1 MSEYAPGGHPG
12 RTAAPLP
19 GPPSNTTRAGS
30 ASTAL
35 GALLITLTG
44 ATGLVDAVS

>member
-1 MSEYAPGGHPG
+1 MSEYAPLGPV
-12 RTAAPLP
+12 PLQ
-19 GPPSNTTRAGS
+19 PPS
-30 ASTAL
+30 